1 MCVCRCILPQRK
13 WQFRLGSSNFGR
25 GIAVKD
31 GFLLLLRHLTCSDGT
46 DSVKLSRI
54 NWNGDEADVT
64 IKILLRP

>member
-1 MCVCRCILPQRK
+1 MFEDVSYHRGS
-13 WQFRLGSSNFGR
+13 GSSDLGLQTLVEAFPL
-25 GIAVKD
+25 KD
-31 GFLLLLRHLTCSDGT
+31 GFILLLRHLTCSDGT